1 MGFLKIDK
9 MHESY
14 EVGGFTYGH
23 PTILSGADGVK
34 VRIGHFCSIASGVII
49 ILGSEHWPQ
58 RVSTYP
64 FKEGDAKCGSKG
76 NVIIGSD
83 VWIGLNACIMSGVTI
98 GNGAVIG
105 AYSVVTNNVNAY
117 NVVAGN
123 PARYIRHRFPHH
135 QIAALQRIAWW
146 DWPEEKMI
154 KAAKAGDLVSED
166 IYAFIEK
173 YDK

>member
-64 FKEGDAKCGSKG
+64 FKEGDA
-76 NVIIGSD
+76 
-83 VWIGLNACIMSGVTI
+83 
-98 GNGAVIG
+98 
-105 AYSVVTNNVNAY
+105 
-117 NVVAGN
+117 
-123 PARYIRHRFPHH
+123 
-135 QIAALQRIAWW
+135 
-146 DWPEEKMI
+146 
-154 KAAKAGDLVSED
+154 
-166 IYAFIEK
+166 
-173 YDK
+173 